1 MLKDIDP
8 TSIQDMAGARQ
19 TIRIL
24 LNLVETSKQEN
35 DLLKEEVQRLKDE
48 INRLKGEQGKPD
60 IKPKKNKSKPAN
72 YSSEKERRK
81 KKKRKKNSKLGK
93 IEINDTRECEVDTEI
108 LPTDA
113 EFKGYKE
120 VVIQDIVFKPNNIKF
135 CKKVYY
141 SPSENKT
148 YLAKLPEGY
157 DGEFGPGIKAL
168 VLTLYFDANISEAK
182 ILDLLHNA
190 GIVISAGKV
199 SNLLIKKQERFH
211 EEKKVVYEAGLTS
224 TVWQNID
231 DTGTR
236 VNGQNQYC
244 QIVCNP
250 FYTAYFTTEDKS
262 RLSVIDVLRNSKERV
277 FLINSETLSYLTLF
291 KVSQKVVTPLA
302 NLPQNQEL
310 SEQEFIKLLAEH
322 IPKLGPLQKK
332 RILDAAAI
340 AAYRNQAKFP
350 WVRSPVVRLLIC
362 DDAPQFKLITEDL
375 ALCWVHDGRHYKKL
389 TPFISYNCKLV
400 DTFLTHYWDFYDQL
414 LEYKKDPKLKDK
426 VNLEKKFD
434 DLFSTMTGY
443 DALDERI
450 SKTREKKAS
459 LLMVL
464 DHPEI
469 PLHNNSAELRER
481 TRVRKRDVSCGPR
494 TADGIKAWDTFMTL
508 AATAKKLKINFYQYI
523 YDRISGNY
531 IMPSLSAVIKDR
543 AQDAQLGTSWVTA
556 S

>member
-8 TSIQDMAGARQ
+8 TSIQEIEGARQ
-19 TIRIL
+19 TIKIL
-24 LNLVETSKQEN
+24 LNLVETLKQEN
-35 DLLKEEVQRLKDE
+35 DLFKEEIQHLKDE

-60 IKPKKNKSKPAN
+60 IKPRKNKLKPAN

-81 KKKRKKNSKLGK
+81 TKKRKKNSKLGR
-93 IEINDTRECEVDTEI
+93 IEINDIKECEVDQKI
-108 LPTDA
+108 LPADA
-113 EFKGYKE
+113 QFKGYKE
-120 VVIQDIVFKPNNIKF
+120 VVVQDIVFKPNNIKF
-135 CKKVYY
+135 RKKVYY
-141 SPSENKT
+141 SPSQNKT
-148 YLAKLPEGY
+148 YLADLPKGY
-157 DGEFGPGIKAL
+157 DGEFGPGIKAW

-182 ILDLLHNA
+182 ILDLLHTA
-190 GIVISAGKV
+190 GIVISAGEV
-199 SNLLIKKQERFH
+199 SNLLIKKQECFH
-211 EEKKVVYEAGLTS
+211 EEKKAVYEAGLNS
-224 TVWQNID
+224 TFWQNID

-277 FLINSETLSYLTLF
+277 FLINTATFSYLTLF
-291 KVSQKVVTPLA
+291 KLSQKVVTPLTGF
-302 NLPQNQEL
+302 PQNQEL

-340 AAYRNQAKFP
+340 AAYRNQPRFSWTHPPK
-350 WVRSPVVRLLIC
+350 VRLLIC

-389 TPFISYNCKLV
+389 MPFILYHRQLIN
-400 DTFLTHYWDFYDQL
+400 TFLTRYWDFYDRL
-414 LEYKKDPKLKDK
+414 LEYKKDPTPKDK
-426 VNLEKKFD
+426 VILEKKFD
-434 DLFSTMTGY
+434 ELFSTVTGY
-443 DALDERI
+443 DGLDERI
-450 SKTREKKAS
+450 SKTREKKTE

-469 PLHNNSAELRER
+469 PLHNNSSELGAR
-481 TRVRKRDVSCGPR
+481 TRVRKRDVSFGPR
-494 TADGIKAWDTFMTL
+494 TDDGKEAWDTFMTL
-508 AATAKKLKINFYQYI
+508 AATAKKLGINFYQYI
-523 YDRISGNY
+523 YDRISQNY
-531 IMPSLSAVIKDR
+531 TMPSLSAFIKER
-543 AQDAQLGTSWVTA
+543 AQVAQLGTSWL